1 MSTNEETV
9 VETRKYPFARRLEEL
24 GVSRFISPIQ
34 YLDAGL
40 IIFNGQTGVGK
51 TTTAAGLI
59 QTMHQ
64 TRELRIMT
72 IEDPVEAH
80 YGPGKSEI
88 TQWEAGKDAASM
100 AAGARILANSH
111 PDVLQIGELRDSESA
126 VIAIEAA
133 QDMLVL
139 TSTHVSSP
147 DDVYESLSDLIPVGK
162 DGKPVVALDDL
173 TVVVVHHEWVRDA
186 GGSLQ
191 KDAENKRILDT
202 QVFTLANA
210 DYFKEKL

>member
-1 MSTNEETV
+1 MSTIEEIV
-9 VETRKYPFARRLEEL
+9 VEERKYPFARRLDEL

-40 IIFNGQTGVGK
+40 IIFSGQTGVGK

-64 TRELRIMT
+64 TQELRIMT
-72 IEDPVEAH
+72 IEDPIEAH

-88 TQWEAGKDAASM
+88 TQWEVGKDAASM
-100 AAGARILANSH
+100 ASGAQILSHCH

-133 QDMLVL
+133 QDILVL
-139 TSTHVSSP
+139 TSTHVSP
-147 DDVYESLSDLIPVGK
+147 PEDIYERISDLIPVGK
-162 DGKPVVALDDL
+162 DGKPVVTLDDL
-173 TVVVVHHEWVRDA
+173 TVVIIHHEWERDVE
-186 GGSLQ
+186 GNLQ
-191 KDAENKRILDT
+191 RDTENKRILNT
-202 QVFTLANA
+202 QVFTLANTN
-210 DYFKEKL
+210 YFKEKL